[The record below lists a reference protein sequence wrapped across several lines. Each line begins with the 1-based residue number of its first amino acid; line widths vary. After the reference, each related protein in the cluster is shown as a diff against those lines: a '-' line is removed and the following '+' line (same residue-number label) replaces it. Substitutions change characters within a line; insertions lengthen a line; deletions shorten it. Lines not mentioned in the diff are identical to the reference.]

1 MVEQT
6 VSRVADKAH
15 ANMGMEVRE
24 RFMTSKPSLFRSIR
38 NNPKIVFI
46 AFFAS

>member
-1 MVEQT
+1 MVERT
-6 VSRVADKAH
+6 VSRVSEKAH
-15 ANMGMEVRE
+15 ADMGMEVRE

-38 NNPKIVFI
+38 NNPKVVFI